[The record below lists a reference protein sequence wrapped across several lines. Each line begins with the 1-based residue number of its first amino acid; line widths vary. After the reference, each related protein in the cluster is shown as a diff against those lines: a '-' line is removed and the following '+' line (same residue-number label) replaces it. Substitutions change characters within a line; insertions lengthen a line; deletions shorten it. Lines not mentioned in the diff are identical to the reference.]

1 MITPEPSKRSTTAK
15 IRYQGRHPVFSE
27 FQKIPSSYEP
37 SSHRSQWTCKRC
49 LIELSG
55 RPQVL
60 INHLL
65 NTGRKNG
72 CPYSNPDMRQQALD
86 WQHALKNGMDVCPA
100 SNKHIR
106 DSNLSSSPST
116 SDIIKTLDQ
125 SNNPI
130 DLISHHLSHPSKRNR
145 LDLTNQLPRD
155 RSQFDNL
162 LLSDSQLSDSL
173 IFLLQACIWGGIP
186 LSISENPFFIRFIRS
201 IRPALSL
208 PDSSLMIT
216 NLLNREFSRVLNLDI
231 SSLQH
236 IRNATLVIDRW
247 NDHRNLFNFLA
258 LNQDLPS
265 GLLLQLSR
273 IIDSQSN
280 NCPSETD
287 HQPVVELIG
296 PIIEPLNGRWSQF
309 VSICTENS
317 RPMLDI
323 RRRLLEQQPESGH
336 LVSINCYAHSL
347 SVLCKNV
354 FAHPLFKRLYGFVL
368 SLTNVFIKQSSQF
381 SFELLQWAQS
391 IGKRSFMLRDLNN
404 RFLTII
410 KSFVLIQE
418 YETGIRTVCTSSASL
433 RLVRDGGID
442 PKLREAIKGPENF
455 AELRFANRVIKPI
468 LDLIRKLQSKLPP
481 SLADVQLAVILMCYK
496 ISRAELGDSMLKQH
510 IMNCVNRFY
519 YDQSSIYSKTALFLT
534 PAYRDLALSKDSNE
548 VFKTYV
554 NTMIRACAQW
564 GFSREDLVNM
574 REELIRYRAGDGPY
588 QTDAYNIVKNGY
600 EYWKF
605 HPHES
610 PLKKGAIKLLS
621 IIPSTTSV
629 ENVFRRV
636 GSKLRPEPR
645 KDRLNLLFKLARCK
659 DFLRR
664 AVENCGPKVSNTSS
678 NNTNTLSSNDFGS
691 SSNTNLSSSRDIPV
705 NSCQS
710 RSFEQP
716 PWMSSNPN
724 ISVSSS
730 LPTKK
735 AVYNSNRS
743 FNQQNCNSRMLETDL
758 MNCIKTTRTNDVS
771 GVVEEGL
778 LLNEVEEETNEE
790 ETDLR
795 ILDEIDQSLDE
806 MYLNRMS
813 TIWKDDFD
821 YFNFKLSM
829 EMIEIKTI
837 MLEEKIE
844 YLGYKDY
851 ELEEAILERF
861 DERMR
866 EGGTEGDGDF
876 GGDEDGVGGEGEGGT
891 ADESGKVVGSSDKR
905 KINLSVEYNDL
916 LM

>member
-418 YETGIRTVCTSSASL
+418 YETGIRTTRKGWWDRPKAQRSDQGPRELCRAQVCKQGDQANPRSHQKATIEASPVVSRRTAGSHPDVL
-433 RLVRDGGID
+433 QNL
-442 PKLREAIKGPENF
+442 KG
-455 AELRFANRVIKPI
+455 
-468 LDLIRKLQSKLPP
+468 
-481 SLADVQLAVILMCYK
+481 
-496 ISRAELGDSMLKQH
+496 RA
-510 IMNCVNRFY
+510 RFY

-876 GGDEDGVGGEGEGGT
+876 GGDEDGVGGEGEDGT